1 MEAPCQ
7 CIKCRKR
14 VSSLARLQLHNKL
27 LHPEIIDHLCDYMD
41 NATCYRLTRAIL
53 LLMPNQKTE
62 QYKMKAPYQC
72 VKCQKRV
79 SSLTRLK
86 LHNMLLHHDIIEHHL
101 CEYTDNAG
109 CNRLTKAFPLPM
121 PNKILHQQQTE
132 QYKIKSPYQCI
143 KCHKCLSS
151 LARLNWHNMLLHPC
165 ID

>member
-41 NATCYRLTRAIL
+41 NATCYKLTRAL
-53 LLMPNQKTE
+53 LLQMFNQKTE

-86 LHNMLLHHDIIEHHL
+86 LHNMLLHHDNIEHHL
-101 CEYTDNAG
+101 FDYTDNVS
-109 CNRLTKAFPLPM
+109 CNRLTTAFPFPM
-121 PNKILHQQQTE
+121 PNKILHQQTE
-132 QYKIKSPYQCI
+132 QYKIKAPYQCI
-143 KCHKCLSS
+143 KCHKRVSS
-151 LARLNWHNMLLHPC
+151 LAWLKLHNMLLHPC
-165 ID
+165 IG